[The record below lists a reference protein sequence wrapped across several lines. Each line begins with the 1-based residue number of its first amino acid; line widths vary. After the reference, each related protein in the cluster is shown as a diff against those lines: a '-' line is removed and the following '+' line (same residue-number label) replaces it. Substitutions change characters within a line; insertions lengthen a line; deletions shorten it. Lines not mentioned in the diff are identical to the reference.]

1 MISVEEALAR
11 LLAPLE
17 ALPPEQVGIAE
28 GIGRVLAEDLGAR
41 RTQPP
46 FAVSA
51 MDGYAVRADDLT
63 VTIKD
68 HKFSPAE
75 LKVPANKRV
84 EITVINDDA
93 TPEEFESKPMK
104 VEKVIPGKS
113 KGVVRIGPLKPGRY
127 PFVGEFHEATAKG
140 VVIAE

>member
-1 MISVEEALAR
+1 MRHLFALIGIAA
-11 LLAPLE
+11 LLSLAP
-17 ALPPEQVGIAE
+17 AAAQAQ
-28 GIGRVLAEDLGAR
+28 D
-41 RTQPP
+41 
-46 FAVSA
+46 F
-51 MDGYAVRADDLT
+51 T

-68 HKFSPAE
+68 HKFTPSE
-75 LKVPANKRV
+75 IKVPANTRV
-84 EITVINDDA
+84 TITVINDDA

-113 KGVVRIGPLKPGRY
+113 KGTVRIGPLKPGRY

>member
-1 MISVEEALAR
+1 MRTLFIVFGLAV
-11 LLAPLE
+11 LVSFAP
-17 ALPPEQVGIAE
+17 AP
-28 GIGRVLAEDLGAR
+28 
-41 RTQPP
+41 
-46 FAVSA
+46 
-51 MDGYAVRADDLT
+51 VRADDFT
-63 VTIKD
+63 ITIKD
-68 HKFSPAE
+68 HKFTPTE
-75 LKVPANKRV
+75 LKVPANQRV

-127 PFVGEFHEATAKG
+127 TFVGEFHESTAKG